1 MEEKIKISVP
11 SSIYETLIK
20 DCLDFKIV
28 HSNNKANFN
37 CFLNLLI
44 SNYFEDFSS
53 SDQTLNDKLSK
64 IIPLENNIDKSIIIN
79 KIIKA
84 FDESN
89 TIYISKEPSK
99 IISFKPTKQ
108 SFKAIAF
115 INNHLINNESISSY
129 YRRLLIS
136 YCKKIKNEREKI
148 IFKDTYNLLMESIA
162 NKVEVTIILKS
173 KTIYKSVGVYDI
185 KSPKD
190 EFYNYVL
197 LYMNNKA
204 NTLRLSNISE
214 VILLTSKA
222 NIPDNIKILF
232 DKQIKYGVQYIPREN
247 EDQPVKIKL
256 TKNGLKLY
264 EKIYLYRPDYEA
276 VDGDIYT
283 FLGPYDQILHYFKRF
298 GNDAIILEPD
308 KLRDNMRIFYYYGL
322 KAYKKKNNEK

>member
-44 SNYFEDFSS
+44 NNYYEDFSS

-89 TIYISKEPSK
+89 TIHISKEPSK

-173 KTIYKSVGVYDI
+173 KTIYKSVSVYDI

-204 NTLRLSNISE
+204 NTIRLSNISE

-222 NIPDNIKILF
+222 NIPDNIKSLF

-264 EKIYLYRPDYEA
+264 EKIYLYRPDYES

-308 KLRDNMRIFYYYGL
+308 KLRDNMLIFYYYGL